1 LNCSLNGWIA
11 ESLTQWLAG
20 PTRTGKME
28 MALVEMQHLAIL
40 HGSNVIREHWENLF
54 DNYVWWSWAREPF
67 MAIC

>member
-1 LNCSLNGWIA
+1 
-11 ESLTQWLAG
+11 
-20 PTRTGKME
+20 ME